1 MNILRNMTNNNSIFT
16 LRISANSITIAQPG
30 NPPSGETVMGKGVA
44 AALLVRQAL
53 DHPLLTQAANVRV
66 MVDTPV
72 LLLPQ
77 GEHDEEEQGI
87 LFDYTFSAHQHDTK
101 LTTVIDDMQCV
112 AVWPLKHEVKG
123 AIDNRFAHAQYM
135 PAALPVWRTLHH
147 HARSSKE
154 HRLYVYGHD
163 QKIDVLCFMHNRI
176 RFSNTFSA
184 EHAHD
189 ALYYILYV
197 WRQLAMHDER
207 DQLWLYGT
215 LPHEEWL
222 LPRLRHHLPQ
232 VQMLARNEGL
242 RHPQWADMASLP
254 IDIITLLD
262 QD

>member
-1 MNILRNMTNNNSIFT
+1 MTNDNSAIT
-16 LRISANSITIAQPG
+16 LRISANSIIIAQPG

-44 AALLVRQAL
+44 AALLARQAL
-53 DHPLLTQAANVRV
+53 DNPLLSHKASARV

-77 GEHDEEEQGI
+77 GEHDSEEQEI
-87 LFDYTFSAHQHDTK
+87 LFDYAFSSHRHDAK
-101 LTTVIDDMQCV
+101 ITTPIDDLQCL
-112 AVWPLKHEVKG
+112 AVWPIKREVKS
-123 AIDNRFAHAQYM
+123 AIDTHFAKVEYL

-147 HARSSKE
+147 HARSSRQ

-163 QKIDVLCFMHNRI
+163 QKIDVLCFQHNRI
-176 RFSNTFSA
+176 RFSNTFTA

-197 WRQLAMHDER
+197 WRQLAMHDDH
-207 DQLWLYGT
+207 DQLWLYAT

-232 VQMLARNEGL
+232 VQVMAREEGL
-242 RHPQWADMASLP
+242 QHPSWATVASLP
-254 IDIITLLD
+254 IDIITALD
-262 QD
+262 RD